1 MDEEGEKR
9 KKNIEWEKHEHKELV
24 CEGWMPGMLY
34 DLK

>member
-9 KKNIEWEKHEHKELV
+9 KKNIEWEKHEHKELI
-24 CEGWMPGMLY
+24 CEGWMPGMLH